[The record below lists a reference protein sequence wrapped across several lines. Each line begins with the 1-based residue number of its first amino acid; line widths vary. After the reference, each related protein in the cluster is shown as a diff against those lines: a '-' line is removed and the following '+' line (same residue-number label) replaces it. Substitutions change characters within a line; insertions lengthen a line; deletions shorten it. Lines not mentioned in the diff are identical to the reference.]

1 MFRWNYSEREAEL
14 VLWGESNFDMRHNVP
29 GQRRRRIV

>member
-14 VLWGESNFDMRHNVP
+14 VLWGESNFDMRHNNHYFAVKV
-29 GQRRRRIV
+29 I